1 MERSGSESNLFWVV
15 GLILGIACGCAIY
28 TAIVIETTL
37 AALKNSNTMVVLIGA
52 NSFASDDPAL
62 ERQLNQA
69 SNTLQIACEVSY
81 CVVAVGIIISIGLA
95 IRLLKK

>member
-1 MERSGSESNLFWVV
+1 MERSGSESNLLWAV
-15 GLILGIACGCAIY
+15 GLILGISCGCAVY
-28 TAIVIETTL
+28 TAIVIESTL

-69 SNTLQIACEVSY
+69 SNALSIACELSY
-81 CVVAVGIIISIGLA
+81 CIVACGLIIGVGLVVRAV
-95 IRLLKK
+95 KK

>member
-1 MERSGSESNLFWVV
+1 MERSGSESNLVWAV
-15 GLILGIACGCAIY
+15 GLILGIACGCAVY

-37 AALKNSNTMVVLIGA
+37 ATLQNSKTMVVLIGA

-69 SNTLQIACEVSY
+69 SQTLATACEVSY
-81 CVVAVGIIISIGLA
+81 GVVTAGLIIAIGLA
-95 IRLLKK
+95 IRVLKK

>member
-1 MERSGSESNLFWVV
+1 MERNASESNLLWAV
-15 GLILGIACGCAIY
+15 GLILGISCGCAVY
-28 TAIVIETTL
+28 TAIVIESTL

-69 SNTLQIACEVSY
+69 SKTLEIACEVSY
-81 CVVAVGIIISIGLA
+81 CVVTVGIIIAIGLA
-95 IRLLKK
+95 IRMLKK